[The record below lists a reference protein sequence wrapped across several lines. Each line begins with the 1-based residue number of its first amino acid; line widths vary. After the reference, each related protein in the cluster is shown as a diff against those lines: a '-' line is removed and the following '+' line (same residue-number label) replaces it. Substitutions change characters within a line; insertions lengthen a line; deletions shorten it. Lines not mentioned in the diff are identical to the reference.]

1 MNNNTSFGTITW
13 NLIHTLLEKM
23 STIVFDFENTKYT
36 LFSLLKDICLN
47 MPYHSCNAY
56 YVSFFSKININNIK
70 NMSHFKNVF
79 FLFHN
84 FINSKI
90 QKKLFTYDQM
100 SIYSSYNI
108 NNIFF
113 EYKTLLLQLNT
124 TYYSIII
131 QIDTF
136 MNTYN
141 MYDKLEIQKDKPQEV
156 IDIKIILET
165 DTKSVVEPDTK
176 SVVEPDTKSVLESD
190 TKSVVESE
198 TEVVLKSETEVV
210 LKSDVVDIKKIVKSD
225 IYKNISIIDDSFLP
239 SFKLS
244 LAEAMLQLKINPK
257 CVPFDI
263 YLKRWTYFNTKY
275 NETENKR
282 MQKVQEQLI
291 PKLNDSYLPELT
303 LSLPLAIA
311 KIKKSP
317 NCVPNDAYIKRWN
330 ELYLVKKVL
339 KK

>member
-47 MPYHSCNAY
+47 LPYHSCNAY

-165 DTKSVVEPDTK
+165 DTKSVVE
-176 SVVEPDTKSVLESD
+176 SD
-190 TKSVVESE
+190 TKS
-198 TEVVLKSETEVV
+198 V

-311 KIKKSP
+311 KIKKNP

>member
-47 MPYHSCNAY
+47 LPYHSCNAY

-136 MNTYN
+136 MSTYN

-165 DTKSVVEPDTK
+165 DTKSVVESDTKSVLKSDVVEPETK
-176 SVVEPDTKSVLESD
+176 SVVEPDTKC
-190 TKSVVESE
+190 
-198 TEVVLKSETEVV
+198 V

-311 KIKKSP
+311 KIKKNP

>member
-47 MPYHSCNAY
+47 LPYHSCNAY

-165 DTKSVVEPDTK
+165 DTKSVVESDTK
-176 SVVEPDTKSVLESD
+176 SVLKSDVVEPDTKC
-190 TKSVVESE
+190 
-198 TEVVLKSETEVV
+198 VLKSDVV
-210 LKSDVVDIKKIVKSD
+210 ESDVVDIKKIVKSD

-311 KIKKSP
+311 KIKKNP